1 MRRSLL
7 IPVAVLLA
15 GTIVP
20 AAGALGISD
29 PLTPV
34 HVAPG
39 TGHPGT
45 TFKLS
50 LRSPDQTG
58 ASGDLRRQDT
68 LSVAG
73 PHRSGC
79 VSSAHMT
86 LPAARA
92 HQLVSM
98 SLKPSRLGG
107 RWCQGT
113 FKGEIDEAQRF
124 VCDPPH
130 LCPQLEIRP
139 RTIARFTFRVT
150 RTG

>member
-7 IPVAVLLA
+7 ILAALLLV

-20 AAGALGISD
+20 AAGALGITGE
-29 PLTPV
+29 LIPV
-34 HVAPG
+34 HVAPA
-39 TGHPGT
+39 TGGPGT

-58 ASGDLRRQDT
+58 ATGDLRRQDS
-68 LSVAG
+68 LSVGG
-73 PHRSGC
+73 PNRAGC

-86 LPAARA
+86 LPAA
-92 HQLVSM
+92 HVQQLVRM

-139 RTIARFTFRVT
+139 RTIARFTFRVK